1 MSWPY
6 SAAVVHELVKA
17 PKSLAPGQQATFALQ
32 GDHGR
37 ELTVMLELVD
47 GGLFHLRLIV
57 AAGRSDSPET
67 YEASLLLNNRR
78 IRGVGFSK
86 IERKKYFKT
95 HIPKGWHENV
105 HDYLLPITDPGHNR
119 HDPLP
124 DFTATDLQ
132 DFLRK
137 VCTRWNIHLD
147 FDKDLW

>member
-1 MSWPY
+1 MSWSF
-6 SAAVVHELVKA
+6 SAALVHELVQA
-17 PKSLAPGQQATFALQ
+17 QKSPAPGQQLTFVPQ

-37 ELTVMLELVD
+37 ELAVMLELTD

-57 AAGRSDSPET
+57 AAGRTDSPET

-86 IERKKYFKT
+86 IERKKFFKT

-105 HDYLLPITDPGHNR
+105 QDYLLPITDDGHNR

-124 DFTATDLQ
+124 DFSATDLQ

-137 VCTRWNIHLD
+137 VCTRWNTRLD
-147 FDKDLW
+147 FDQDLW